1 MEEARNLRLDLVR
14 FLERAAAAHAGP
26 RAEASGQAAGEVADS
41 ALAER
46 AWPRGSSW
54 GHNEAN
60 LVAAHADA
68 AATVRPPLLLRCAYL
83 GCKHLLGSLGL
94 QRSPA
99 SQKVRAALA
108 DDFDTPKAMRA
119 LAALAA
125 AGEAYLLAKESEA
138 AAASSSSPSSP
149 SSNSGRFVMPVEP
162 LALCAG
168 LVANAAALF
177 GVESVARAADHASAA
192 KTDTSSSGGSALSGD
207 AAEALSVLAEFR
219 AEVRAAAKAVLVA
232 NVKAAKAAAKAAAAG
247 APPPTPPVPGSDARA
262 EHGSGAASDQP
273 SDSAA
278 ALAQALLGL
287 CDRLRDDVLPARLG
301 VALED
306 RPAGNGRVAA
316 LRK

>member
-1 MEEARNLRLDLVR
+1 
-14 FLERAAAAHAGP
+14 
-26 RAEASGQAAGEVADS
+26 
-41 ALAER
+41 
-46 AWPRGSSW
+46 
-54 GHNEAN
+54 
-60 LVAAHADA
+60 
-68 AATVRPPLLLRCAYL
+68 
-83 GCKHLLGSLGL
+83 
-94 QRSPA
+94 
-99 SQKVRAALA
+99 
-108 DDFDTPKAMRA
+108 
-119 LAALAA
+119 
-125 AGEAYLLAKESEA
+125 
-138 AAASSSSPSSP
+138 
-149 SSNSGRFVMPVEP
+149 MPVEP

-219 AEVRAAAKAVLVA
+219 AQVRAAAKAVLVA

-247 APPPTPPVPGSDARA
+247 APPPTSPVPGSDAPA